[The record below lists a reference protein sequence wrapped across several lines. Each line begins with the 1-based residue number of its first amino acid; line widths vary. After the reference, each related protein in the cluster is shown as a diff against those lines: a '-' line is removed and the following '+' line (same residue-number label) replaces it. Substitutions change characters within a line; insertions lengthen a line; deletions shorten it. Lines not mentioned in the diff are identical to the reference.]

1 VRVAEA
7 GGTLASRLLA
17 GLLTEQGATV
27 TSLPLPVPIPAP
39 AVQNEDATPGSG
51 PARPAPAGRV
61 AGDAELAGRLRA
73 ADVLVDASHGALD
86 AAGFGFARLAELRP
100 GLIVCHI
107 PSFPA
112 PPGPAATV
120 PTAGPTRR
128 ATPPGEPD
136 GEWAVAAALG
146 LDRLAGDEPAA
157 EPLPMASAYAA
168 ILSGIYIT
176 AALLRRD
183 AVPMPAAADPVLMEV
198 SLFGAGMMVLDRRLV
213 SVADPA
219 CADPLGRWRLPI
231 AERYECADGRY
242 LQCQGATPGV
252 AAAVLAAIG
261 HPEWTAEALTG
272 ITALPSAEEEARWRA
287 RFAAVFRRRPAAEW
301 EDLIARHGGAGAV
314 CRTRE
319 EWKAEPH
326 AAACEIVLPGA
337 PGRPGASRPGPAVRV
352 SPAGPGR
359 TGAAATGT
367 GSTGTA
373 PGGTAAGRRDVA
385 ASAVLPL
392 AGTRVVDLSI
402 ILAGPTCGRLL
413 AELGADVVKIDAP
426 GRAVPPYVSP
436 YGWLDVNRSKRS
448 MLLDL
453 SQPGARDVLWRLIE
467 DADVLL
473 ENFRAGKLAALGFGT
488 DAVFARNPRIV
499 YTSLNAYDFGGGFT
513 TRAGWE
519 QNAQAISGM
528 QVSRGQDGLPRQVP
542 VPVNDYGT
550 GLLGAFGTIAAL
562 RAARRTGR
570 GQRVR
575 GSLARTASF
584 LQRPEL
590 HWDGQDSAGPA
601 AAHRPGQVQFIRC
614 ADGWIAA
621 LPGPGRPGLAGSAAG
636 SAAGQPCG
644 SVLRALRADGVSCMR
659 AVTVDDLRPA
669 AWIREHGY
677 LKTWRHPVWGEMTNV
692 FARGRSSGF
701 EQRDGWPAP
710 DPGADGERIL
720 AGLGYRADEIAA
732 MRRSGALGAPAPLF
746 PAAAPAHSRDAR

>member
-1 VRVAEA
+1 MSAAAGPGGPLHGIRVAET

-27 TSLPLPVPIPAP
+27 TSLP
-39 AVQNEDATPGSG
+39 
-51 PARPAPAGRV
+51 V
-61 AGDAELAGRLRA
+61 AGDVEFTAQARA

-86 AAGFGFARLAELRP
+86 AAGFGFAQLAELRP
-100 GLIVCHI
+100 GLIVCRI

-112 PPGPAATV
+112 PPGPAATA
-120 PTAGPTRR
+120 PTAGPASGP
-128 ATPPGEPD
+128 ATPPAAAPPGEPD

-168 ILSGIYIT
+168 ILSGIYII
-176 AALLRRD
+176 AAELRRD

-252 AAAVLAAIG
+252 AAALLAAIG

-272 ITALPSAEEEARWRA
+272 ITALPSAEEEARWRG

-326 AAACEIVLPGA
+326 TAASEIVLPGA

-367 GSTGTA
+367 GSIRTA
-373 PGGTAAGRRDVA
+373 PDGTAASRQDVT

-473 ENFRAGKLAALGFGT
+473 ENFRAGKLAALGFGP

-513 TRAGWE
+513 ARAGWE

-550 GLLGAFGTIAAL
+550 GLLGAFGTMAAL

-590 HWDGQDSAGPA
+590 HWDGRDSPGPA

-621 LPGPGRPGLAGSAAG
+621 LPGPGQLGLAGSAD
-636 SAAGQPCG
+636 GQPCG
-644 SVLRALRADGVSCMR
+644 SVLSALRADGVSCMR
-659 AVTVDDLRPA
+659 AVTMDDLRPA

-701 EQRDGWPAP
+701 GQRDGWPAP

-746 PAAAPAHSRDAR
+746 PAAAPARSRGAR